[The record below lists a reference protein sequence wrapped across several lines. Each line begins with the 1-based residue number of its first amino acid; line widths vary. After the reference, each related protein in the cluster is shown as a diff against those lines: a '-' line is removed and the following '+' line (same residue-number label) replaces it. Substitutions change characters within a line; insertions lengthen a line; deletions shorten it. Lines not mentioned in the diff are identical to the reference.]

1 MPKKV
6 RIEKQPGYV
15 TRDGDKLHFQHMEG
29 FWDAPALSRVT
40 ITDDEIWSFFQ
51 IVSWIIYPELTKEK
65 KRDDVHNI
73 IASWHWRSLNKH
85 RKARKKDFPDYV
97 IREDHMITGM
107 EKLNRQ
113 LIKRRDTADMLFW
126 LMLGADG
133 FVKEE
138 GQTFHPTI
146 RGLAERISKH
156 HHTEV
161 QIDNVRNRYW
171 QKVRPVIHLCIPF
184 LTLLSGTNK
193 IDKEMNLIELFTMQT
208 ANTDWQ
214 YHFLKEAETLRIHHL
229 PALDTP
235 VRPEQTIQFHP

>member
-40 ITDDEIWSFFQ
+40 ITDDEIWSSFQ

-65 KRDDVHNI
+65 KRDKVHNI

-97 IREDHMITGM
+97 IREDRTITGM
-107 EKLNRQ
+107 EKLIRQ
-113 LIKRRDTADMLFW
+113 LIKRLDTADMLFW
-126 LMLGADG
+126 LMLGAG
-133 FVKEE
+133 EFVKEE

-156 HHTEV
+156 RFSDDQTEN
-161 QIDNVRNRYW
+161 IRNRYW
-171 QKVRPVIHLCIPF
+171 QKVRPVIHLCH
-184 LTLLSGTNK
+184 TLRVSLETIE
-193 IDKEMNLIELFTMQT
+193 IDEPDMNIIELLTNLST
-208 ANTDWQ
+208 KPNWQ

-229 PALDTP
+229 PSLDTS